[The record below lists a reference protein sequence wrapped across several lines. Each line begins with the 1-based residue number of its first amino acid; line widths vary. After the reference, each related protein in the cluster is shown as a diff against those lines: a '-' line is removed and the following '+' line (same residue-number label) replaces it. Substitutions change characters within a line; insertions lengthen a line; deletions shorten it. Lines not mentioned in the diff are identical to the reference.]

1 MKTSAHKTYLG
12 LLEMPLLYKRIR
24 YTFTMKLASIDI
36 GLKRIGVAI
45 CLDGAIVLPQ
55 DAIFRK
61 NRNQA
66 ARDINTFL
74 KEWEIEKLIVGLPK
88 GGSSEEEMERR
99 ITHFVSLLELDIP
112 VAYQDEQGSSFE
124 AKELTKGDFKHKKDG
139 RIDSVAAKIILER
152 YLKV

>member
-1 MKTSAHKTYLG
+1 
-12 LLEMPLLYKRIR
+12 
-24 YTFTMKLASIDI
+24 MKLASIDV
-36 GLKRIGVAI
+36 GLKRIGMAI
-45 CLDGAIVLPQ
+45 CLDGNIVLPQ
-55 DAIFRK
+55 NAILRK

-74 KEWEIEKLIVGLPK
+74 TEWEIDKLIVGLPK

-99 ITHFVSLLELDIP
+99 IKHFVSLLELEIP

-124 AKELTKGDFKHKKDG
+124 AKELTMGDFKHKKDG

-152 YLKV
+152 YLKI

>member
-1 MKTSAHKTYLG
+1 
-12 LLEMPLLYKRIR
+12 
-24 YTFTMKLASIDI
+24 MKLASIDV

-45 CLDGAIVLPQ
+45 SFDSNIVMPQNAIL
-55 DAIFRK
+55 RK

-66 ARDINTFL
+66 ARDINLFL

-88 GGSSEEEMERR
+88 DGSSSEEMERR
-99 ITHFVSLLELDIP
+99 IKHFVSLLELEIP

-152 YLKV
+152 YLKL